1 MRLYLFNITN
11 PDEVMLGDKPILR
24 EIGPYTWK
32 IHMDKF
38 DINFHPNYTLSYREN
53 KRFEFLP
60 DQSVGTYDDI
70 VTTVN
75 VPYAVSSEQAR
86 TDFNCILPSNL
97 PVNSVPFLEWRNKF

>member
-11 PDEVMLGDKPILR
+11 PDEIMLGDKPILR

-38 DINFHPNYTLSYREN
+38 DIKFYKNYTLSYREN
-53 KRFEFLP
+53 KWFEFLP

-75 VPYAVSSEQAR
+75 VPYAVCCSFQGMLHGEKQHA
-86 TDFNCILPSNL
+86 NL
-97 PVNSVPFLEWRNKF
+97 